1 MPRAS
6 PATAAARK
14 IQAIFR
20 KKRVFTQNA
29 GIKIL
34 NRSAIPPGVDPNTFA
49 YLMAVKAATKNADV
63 KFSKSTIVSFIA
75 SIKATVDISDVLALT
90 PKGFKEIAGYTS
102 LSYKPVVRY
111 TGGEWVGEESGVK
124 FVSAKRASLTILL
137 SKDEVRVSGSGNMEQ
152 VELALQWCHKN
163 GWITARERDSKLE
176 FKTINGKFSINHK
189 LNLEELAR
197 VINTAAP
204 PGMLAQKAAFL
215 YDPEVKETGLKNLTV
230 KFAKP
235 KFTYQFFENG
245 TVLFS
250 GVKDLRDIEVPKEL
264 FREIFTKYR
273 GIPNYVFKFGKKFV
287 FAPSKAANNKA
298 RLAQRYPSAGSWN
311 ALVSPV
317 PRGYYIRPGTNGQPR
332 LYPYQ
337 FYRQL
342 QSGPA
347 ILESEVDLK
356 PIAPKVLK
364 AFKNVGK
371 NIPESTKKIF
381 RNAGASLE
389 EPEGNKTVYSGVA
402 NRRAPSWNA
411 TKPKF
416 YVRPGPGQQP
426 YWYKIPAGI
435 ASGRKTVI
443 EAYQKAG
450 RNIPAA
456 VREIFKIGN
465 NVTVNALPNHNV
477 KMGLNGILRINGRQ
491 ATRLTKA
498 ELLAIARNLN
508 IPQVNAKMA
517 PGTIMSYIQGKTGA
531 VKPSRNFNLK
541 LGNTKYKLH
550 LNYRIE
556 RTTGKTQTT
565 RAWNTFPA
573 NERNAL
579 VNAIVPANMR
589 ANFNKLP
596 YKNRYEALYGF
607 LSEGKAKAAPPS
619 PVRAASVNSNNENVG
634 NLAAEFENF
643 MKNVSAA
650 NQYKAPLKNALGNY
664 YRNGNEANLMK
675 RISALPTTSKGAHKK
690 ANLNRTLKE
699 FTRNTVIRRRQ
710 ELIRQNFNSK
720 LQVPNWLPN
729 NYHTNFRKT
738 ILNFASTPNQ
748 KGKFPTQKAIKNI
761 AQAWVNATLPKLTGR
776 PAHEKE
782 NIVTGKVV
790 KVPAYV
796 PPTKAKV
803 NVPKRIS
810 PNKPARPPAKPR
822 AAPKPKPNARLNNK
836 YRIPFTNNV
845 ENLGNAMITAGLNIK
860 NAYTW
865 QNLVQAGVNKKF
877 KNTWVKHVIGN

>member
-6 PATAAARK
+6 PRTAAARK

-20 KKRVFTQNA
+20 KKRVFTQSS
-29 GIKIL
+29 GIKLL
-34 NRSAIPPGVDPNTFA
+34 NRSAIPPGLAPNTFA
-49 YLMAVKAATKNADV
+49 YLMAVRAATKNADI

-75 SIKATVDISDVLALT
+75 SIKANVDIPSVLELT

-102 LSYKPVVRY
+102 LSYKPTVRY

-124 FVSAKRASLTILL
+124 FVSAKLGKLTILL

-163 GWITARERDSKLE
+163 GWITARERDAKLE
-176 FKTINGKFSINHK
+176 FKTINGKFSVNHK
-189 LNLEELAR
+189 LSLEDLAD
-197 VINTAAP
+197 VINNSLP
-204 PGMLAQKAAFL
+204 KGMLASKASFN
-215 YDPEVKETGLKNLTV
+215 YEPEIKATGLKNLTV
-230 KFAKP
+230 KLAKP

-250 GVKDLRDIEVPKEL
+250 GIKNLADLEVPKQL
-264 FREIFTKYR
+264 FIEIFTEYGGR
-273 GIPNYVFKFGKKFV
+273 PNYVFNFGKKFV
-287 FAPSKAANNKA
+287 FAPTKAGNNKA
-298 RLAQRYPSAGSWN
+298 RLAARYPSAGSWN

-356 PIAPKVLK
+356 PLAPKVLK
-364 AFKNVGK
+364 AFKNAGK

-381 RNAGASLE
+381 RNAGASLN
-389 EPEGNKTVYSGVA
+389 EPAENKKTYSGVA
-402 NRRAPSWNA
+402 NRRAPSWNS
-411 TKPKF
+411 TKPGF

-426 YWYKIPAGI
+426 YWYKVPAGVT
-435 ASGRKTVI
+435 SGRKTVVA
-443 EAYQKAG
+443 AYQKAG

-465 NVTVNALPNHNV
+465 NVTVNAMPNHNV
-477 KMGLNGILRINGRQ
+477 KMGLNGILRVNGRQ
-491 ATRLTKA
+491 ATRLTQA
-498 ELLAIARNLN
+498 ELLSIARNLG
-508 IPQVNAKMA
+508 IAQVNAKMA
-517 PGTIMSYIQGKTGA
+517 PGTIIAYIQRKAGA
-531 VKPSRNFNLK
+531 VRAARNFNFK
-541 LGNTKYKLH
+541 LGNTKYKFG

-589 ANFNKLP
+589 ANFNSLP
-596 YKNRYEALYGF
+596 YKSRYEALFGF
-607 LSEGKAKAAPPS
+607 LSEAKAKPAPPS
-619 PVRAASVNSNNENVG
+619 PARPSSVSSNNSNLG
-634 NLAAEFENF
+634 NLANFAAELEN
-643 MKNVSAA
+643 SLRA
-650 NQYKAPLKNALGNY
+650 NQYKGPLVTAIGNY
-664 YRNGNEANLMK
+664 YRNGNEANLQK
-675 RISALPTTSKGAHKK
+675 LINALPSTAKGNHKK
-690 ANLNRTLKE
+690 ANINRTIKE
-699 FTRNTVIRRRQ
+699 FSRSTVIRRRQ

-729 NYHTNFRKT
+729 SYHANFRKT
-738 ILNFASTPNQ
+738 IVNFASTPNQ
-748 KGKFPTQKAIKNI
+748 KGKFPTQKAIKNT
-761 AQAWVNATLPKLTGR
+761 AQAWVNVTLPRLQGR
-776 PAHEKE
+776 PAYEKE
-782 NIVTGKVV
+782 NIATGKVI

-810 PNKPARPPAKPR
+810 PNKPARAPAKPR

-836 YRIPFTNNV
+836 YRIPFTENV
-845 ENLGNAMITAGLNIK
+845 ENLGNAMIGAGLNTK

-865 QNLVQAGVNKKF
+865 RNLVQAGVNKKF
-877 KNTWVKHVIGN
+877 KNTWVKHVMGAA